1 MGGQLTKALDRL
13 GTPARMMVLVIAIVT
28 IAVVVYLV
36 SSAGPA
42 AYTTAFTN
50 LDPKTAGELQAT
62 LAGAGIDA
70 QLANG
75 GTALKVP
82 GSQVDAARVAAAQSD
97 VALDGAVGWGL
108 FDKSDM
114 SATDTETQ
122 VKFQRAMAGELK
134 RTIESIAG
142 VRRATVNLAL
152 PRDTVFTQDQKQ
164 PTASVLIDTGSGTV
178 PDETIRGIIRLVAA
192 GVPGLTPQNVTITN
206 EQGQL
211 LSTTGAGI
219 GDSAADRLSTEAAW
233 NRNMAAKAQAA
244 VDRILGPGKATVT
257 VTASLNMDKSSKTVQ
272 TFAPSVG
279 NLQTQTETEKLRQTN
294 TPGGGAAGT
303 ATNTPG
309 GAEEVQAE
317 AKSNFDHT
325 KETSTAA
332 IPTTQ
337 ETITVAPGDP
347 ERIAIS
353 LSVARDAL
361 NNVVDGAFDAKNKT
375 QPVDQAKADEA
386 MTQLGNVVKQTVG
399 WRADRDGADSYTSV
413 LAAKFDDPK
422 ASLEKAGVVVSGSAA
437 AGAAGGGP
445 LGMVMGHAKQAAA
458 AIGFL
463 LFLFLVRRSLKKR
476 QALLSS
482 TDAAWLPALE
492 APPIKIEELLPG
504 ATGPSE
510 AELAA
515 VHKKRLQGQVEEL
528 ATQRPQEVAMALRG
542 WLGTEST

>member
-13 GTPARMMVLVIAIVT
+13 GTPARMMVLVIAVVT

-50 LDPKTAGELQAT
+50 LDPKTAGDMQAT

-82 GSQVDAARVAAAQSD
+82 SARRSTPRASPSRSPTSRSTAPS
-97 VALDGAVGWGL
+97 GWGL

-122 VKFQRAMAGELK
+122 VKFQRAMAGELT

-152 PRDTVFTQDQKQ
+152 PRDTVFTDDQKQ

-178 PDETIRGIIRLVAA
+178 PDETIRGIVRLVAA

-244 VDRILGPGKATVT
+244 LDTHPRA
-257 VTASLNMDKSSKTVQ
+257 
-272 TFAPSVG
+272 
-279 NLQTQTETEKLRQTN
+279 RQ
-294 TPGGGAAGT
+294 G
-303 ATNTPG
+303 
-309 GAEEVQAE
+309 
-317 AKSNFDHT
+317 
-325 KETSTAA
+325 
-332 IPTTQ
+332 
-337 ETITVAPGDP
+337 
-347 ERIAIS
+347 
-353 LSVARDAL
+353 
-361 NNVVDGAFDAKNKT
+361 
-375 QPVDQAKADEA
+375 
-386 MTQLGNVVKQTVG
+386 
-399 WRADRDGADSYTSV
+399 
-413 LAAKFDDPK
+413 
-422 ASLEKAGVVVSGSAA
+422 
-437 AGAAGGGP
+437 
-445 LGMVMGHAKQAAA
+445 
-458 AIGFL
+458 
-463 LFLFLVRRSLKKR
+463 
-476 QALLSS
+476 
-482 TDAAWLPALE
+482 
-492 APPIKIEELLPG
+492 
-504 ATGPSE
+504 
-510 AELAA
+510 
-515 VHKKRLQGQVEEL
+515 
-528 ATQRPQEVAMALRG
+528 RP
-542 WLGTEST
+542 